1 MDKRGNS
8 REPFDKVSLNVRTLQ
23 WPVVLEAKR
32 MKWTV
37 GCGGHAAGA
46 GADYVAST
54 PAVPAACTLLP
65 QSCTWLAPEPSG
77 GAQQSSVP

>member
-37 GCGGHAAGA
+37 GCGGRAAGA
-46 GADYVAST
+46 GADYAS
-54 PAVPAACTLLP
+54 C
-65 QSCTWLAPEPSG
+65 SCCLHTSSELHLAG
-77 GAQQSSVP
+77 F